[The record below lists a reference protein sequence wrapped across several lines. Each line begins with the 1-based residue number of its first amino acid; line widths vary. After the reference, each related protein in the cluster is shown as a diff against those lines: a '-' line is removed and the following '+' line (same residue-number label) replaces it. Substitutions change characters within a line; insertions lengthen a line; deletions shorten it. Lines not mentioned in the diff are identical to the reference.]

1 MNILYEEH
9 QRVLTKLIEH
19 QVQFILIGGYAINYY
34 GYHRTTGDMD
44 IWLMPDN
51 NNKLL
56 LIAALKQLD
65 FDDEGLAIVAS
76 WDFTQ
81 AQKFYVG
88 DKSQPD
94 RTDFMTYI
102 SGVDYEEARR
112 EAILFETGGLKLSII
127 HIQQLLK
134 NKKATGRLKDL
145 ADAEYLEKIIEI
157 RRTDNRL

>member
-94 RTDFMTYI
+94 RTDFMTHI